1 MREKRGVKAVGGGG
15 GDGGLPDGL
24 FDELK
29 KKLPRPLPK
38 VPVMPTCESQS
49 NHRVGYGGSTTAVRF
64 WQISRLILHDVL
76 IN

>member
-1 MREKRGVKAVGGGG
+1 MREKRGVKAVGG

-49 NHRVGYGGSTTAVRF
+49 NHGVGLS
-64 WQISRLILHDVL
+64 
-76 IN
+76 

>member
-1 MREKRGVKAVGGGG
+1 MREKRGVKAVGGG

-49 NHRVGYGGSTTAVRF
+49 NRGVG
-64 WQISRLILHDVL
+64 
-76 IN
+76 